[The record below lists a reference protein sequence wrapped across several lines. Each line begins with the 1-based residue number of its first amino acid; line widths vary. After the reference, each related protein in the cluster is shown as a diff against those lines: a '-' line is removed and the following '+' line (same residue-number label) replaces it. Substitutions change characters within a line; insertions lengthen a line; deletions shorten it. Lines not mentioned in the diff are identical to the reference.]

1 MQSPLIYYI
10 LIKESFFT
18 DWINIQQPYI
28 RHFLCI
34 NKTQSL
40 LLIPTNIWFHL
51 TKVMITMVRSV
62 ETIFY
67 HIIIDE
73 RSSQKCKWKH
83 PETPSPVDTRRR
95 FNVYK
100 TSIRRLIEVETASC
114 AYWEIWF
121 DLIWYVF
128 LKSVTTYQYYEFLH
142 HHPPALRFL
151 RK

>member
-1 MQSPLIYYI
+1 
-10 LIKESFFT
+10 
-18 DWINIQQPYI
+18 
-28 RHFLCI
+28 
-34 NKTQSL
+34 
-40 LLIPTNIWFHL
+40 
-51 TKVMITMVRSV
+51 MITMVRSV

-83 PETPSPVDTRRR
+83 PETPSPIDTRRR

-100 TSIRRLIEVETASC
+100 TSIQRLIDVETTSC

-128 LKSVTTYQYYEFLH
+128 LKSVNTY
-142 HHPPALRFL
+142 
-151 RK
+151 